1 VAEPCAIGQSEKFL
15 CLTDTSRRRT
25 LCLRP
30 QINDLSLPRLTMA
43 KAKKTRK
50 FAATKRLLNTTK
62 DTRLQAVK
70 SKVQKTEE
78 KKKDNNG
85 ELVREM
91 YFIQHL
97 CLADQ
102 LVLKSLL
109 PYSFNIIRPL
119 DRPTESLSI
128 PIFST
133 FPFKTR
139 SSPSEG

>member
-15 CLTDTSRRRT
+15 CLTFTQTQT

-62 DTRLQAVK
+62 DTRLQSVK

-78 KKKDNNG
+78 KKKDSNG

-91 YFIQHL
+91 SFIQNL
-97 CLADQ
+97 RLADE

-109 PYSFNIIRPL
+109 LYSFNITRPL
-119 DRPTESLSI
+119 DRPTGSLSI

-133 FPFKTR
+133 FPFKTK
-139 SSPSEG
+139 SSPSEE